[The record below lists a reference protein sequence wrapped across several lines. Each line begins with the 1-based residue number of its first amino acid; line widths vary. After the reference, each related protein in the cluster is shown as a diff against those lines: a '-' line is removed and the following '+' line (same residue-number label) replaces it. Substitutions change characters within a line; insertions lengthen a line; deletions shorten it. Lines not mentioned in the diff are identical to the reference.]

1 MSFRIKKGGVWI
13 KTNFRQ
19 IVGVLG
25 CSMELLQL
33 IGCINQLCG
42 LRRSAGW
49 VDPLS
54 SPSPFLDKI
63 SLMENRLLD
72 LHQELVIRP
81 GSTTGNIDNMRIT
94 FTSELYRIA
103 ALLYFYQT
111 VPSTFL
117 PIIDIQS
124 LLNTGLSILWKMG
137 ICSSPW
143 PLFIIACSVQED
155 DRIPILN
162 LMEASGSSRRI
173 GNYSIIM
180 GLVKAVW
187 KRQDILSE
195 EKAKR
200 YVDWRDL
207 IQGGYMPSFI

>member
-1 MSFRIKKGGVWI
+1 
-13 KTNFRQ
+13 
-19 IVGVLG
+19 
-25 CSMELLQL
+25 
-33 IGCINQLCG
+33 
-42 LRRSAGW
+42 
-49 VDPLS
+49 
-54 SPSPFLDKI
+54 
-63 SLMENRLLD
+63 MENRLVD
-72 LHQELVIRP
+72 LQQELVVQP
-81 GSTTGNIDNMRIT
+81 GSTTGNIDNTRIT
-94 FTSELYRIA
+94 FTAELYRIA

-117 PIIDIQS
+117 PIIDIHG
-124 LLNTGLSILWKMG
+124 LLNTGLSLLWNMK

-143 PLFIIACSVQED
+143 PLFIIACSVQEE

-187 KRQDILSE
+187 KRQDILCE
-195 EKAKR
+195 EKVKR

-207 IQGGYMPSFI
+207 VQGGYMPSFI

>member
-1 MSFRIKKGGVWI
+1 
-13 KTNFRQ
+13 
-19 IVGVLG
+19 
-25 CSMELLQL
+25 MELLHL

-49 VDPLS
+49 VNLLS
-54 SPSPFLDKI
+54 SPYLDRI
-63 SLMENRLLD
+63 SLMENRLID
-72 LHQELVIRP
+72 LQQELVLRP
-81 GSTTGNIDNMRIT
+81 GLTTGNIDNTRIT
-94 FTSELYRIA
+94 STAELYRIA

-117 PIIDIQS
+117 PITDIQS
-124 LLNTGLSILWKMG
+124 LVNTGLSILWKMK

-143 PLFIIACSVQED
+143 PLFVIACSVQEN

-207 IQGGYMPSFI
+207 VQGGYMPSFI

>member
-1 MSFRIKKGGVWI
+1 
-13 KTNFRQ
+13 
-19 IVGVLG
+19 
-25 CSMELLQL
+25 MELLQL

-49 VDPLS
+49 ADPLS
-54 SPSPFLDKI
+54 SPIPFLDKI
-63 SLMENRLLD
+63 SLMESRLMD
-72 LHQELVIRP
+72 LQQELIVQS
-81 GSTTGNIDNMRIT
+81 GSTTGNIDNTRIT
-94 FTSELYRIA
+94 FTAELYRIA

-111 VPSTFL
+111 IPSTFL
-117 PIIDIQS
+117 PIIDIKG

-143 PLFIIACSVQED
+143 PLFIIACSVQEEY
-155 DRIPILN
+155 RIPILN

-195 EKAKR
+195 EKNKR

-207 IQGGYMPSFI
+207 VQGGYMPSFI

>member
-1 MSFRIKKGGVWI
+1 
-13 KTNFRQ
+13 
-19 IVGVLG
+19 
-25 CSMELLQL
+25 MELLQL

-42 LRRSAGW
+42 LWRSVGW
-49 VDPLS
+49 IDPL
-54 SPSPFLDKI
+54 PSPGPYLDKI
-63 SLMENRLLD
+63 SLTESRLMD
-72 LHQELVIRP
+72 LHQELIIQSGP
-81 GSTTGNIDNMRIT
+81 TTGNIDNTRIT
-94 FTSELYRIA
+94 FTAELYRIA
-103 ALLYFYQT
+103 ALLYFYQI

-117 PIIDIQS
+117 PITDIQS
-124 LLNTGLSILWKMG
+124 LLNTGLSILWKMK

-143 PLFIIACSVQED
+143 PLFVIACSVQED

-187 KRQDILSE
+187 KRQDILNDD
-195 EKAKR
+195 KAKR

-207 IQGGYMPSFI
+207 VQGDYMPSFI